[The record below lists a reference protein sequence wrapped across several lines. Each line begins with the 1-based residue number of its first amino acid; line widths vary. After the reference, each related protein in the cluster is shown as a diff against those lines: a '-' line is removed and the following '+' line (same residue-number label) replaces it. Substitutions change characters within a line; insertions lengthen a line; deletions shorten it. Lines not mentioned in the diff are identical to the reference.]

1 MLMLQRHACMDTW
14 DIPYQRRALPM
25 LGGSVAAPL
34 GQCTDNFSTEDS
46 SECVEV
52 EHDTSTGAGTCRT
65 RVTCHGHLP
74 QDPST

>member
-1 MLMLQRHACMDTW
+1 MDTW

-34 GQCTDNFSTEDS
+34 GQCSDNFSTEDS

-52 EHDTSTGAGTCRT
+52 EYDTNTGAGTRST
-65 RVTCHGHLP
+65 RVTCHGNLA

>member
-1 MLMLQRHACMDTW
+1 MDTW

-52 EHDTSTGAGTCRT
+52 EHDTSTGAGTC
-65 RVTCHGHLP
+65 
-74 QDPST
+74 S